1 MNFIYIQ
8 PFENGDEKLFH
19 STLVSGCHIWTIHH
33 CHPSHG
39 RINRIAKV
47 PAKKHQIAGSYT
59 LFVCINSTKKNRMKF
74 QICQKQKKQKQ
85 LFCLYIY
92 LSLSPFV
99 LFFDHLIWFALILSI
114 FTTRILIY
122 SIVFWSFSLFISLP
136 LS

>member
-1 MNFIYIQ
+1 
-8 PFENGDEKLFH
+8 
-19 STLVSGCHIWTIHH
+19 
-33 CHPSHG
+33 
-39 RINRIAKV
+39 
-47 PAKKHQIAGSYT
+47 
-59 LFVCINSTKKNRMKF
+59 MKF

-122 SIVFWSFSLFISLP
+122 SIVFWSLSLSLSHSLCLNNFYYQRNQKQHNLKLLDHIHTLSHSVNMNKAITCFAFVCVVKWFFFSQ
-136 LS
+136 